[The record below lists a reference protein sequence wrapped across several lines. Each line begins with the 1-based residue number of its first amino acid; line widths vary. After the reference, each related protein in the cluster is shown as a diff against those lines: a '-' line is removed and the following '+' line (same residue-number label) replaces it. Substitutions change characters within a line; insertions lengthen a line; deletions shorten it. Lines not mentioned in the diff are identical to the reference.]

1 MTVSYNITPRCGWGA
16 FDHSEEVLELLVTY
30 DRRSEWHYLNP
41 TANTC
46 ILESHQTGDSLY
58 FELNGN
64 TIVKGLLQVSTTI
77 EDNSDLQNLLNLLEE
92 RYEFRYNPQ
101 P

>member
-1 MTVSYNITPRCGWGA
+1 MTLFYDITSRCVGRDA
-16 FDHSEEVLELLVTY
+16 FTHSEEVFELLVTY
-30 DRRSEWHYLNP
+30 NHRSEWHYLNP

-64 TIVKGLLQVSTTI
+64 TIVSGMASVAIHNHKPTML
-77 EDNSDLQNLLNLLEE
+77 
-92 RYEFRYNPQ
+92 Y
-101 P
+101 